1 MAYLGNQVAPLV
13 QALEGKELKL
23 DSDGDSSIQA
33 STDDTV
39 VFKTN
44 GSTAQTIDSSGRIIT
59 PARPAFMAR
68 RTSLQSAGV
77 IIFDTAMVNIGSHYN
92 TSTGVFT
99 APVAGVYSFSPV
111 VLSDMDG
118 TNQFFVTAIR
128 VNGSSYAQ
136 EQVHTDLDNDFG
148 GSFTVIASLSASDEV
163 DVHTNYKIYGTS
175 SATANFTHFSGY
187 LLG

>member
-1 MAYLGNQVAPLV
+1 MSSV
-13 QALEGKELKL
+13 LKV
-23 DSDGDSSIQA
+23 DAIQ
-33 STDDTV
+33 
-39 VFKTN
+39 N
-44 GSTAQTIDSSGRIIT
+44 TAGTSAMTIDSSGRILT
-59 PARPAFMAR
+59 SARPAFMAR

-99 APVAGVYSFSPV
+99 APVAGIYSFSPV
-111 VLSDMDG
+111 VLSDTDG
-118 TNQFFVTAIR
+118 TDQFFVTAIR

-148 GSFTVIASLSASDEV
+148 ASFTVIASLSANDTV

-175 SATANFTHFSGY
+175 AATSNFTHFSGY

>member
-1 MAYLGNQVAPLV
+1 MASI
-13 QALEGKELKL
+13 LKVNT
-23 DSDGDSSIQA
+23 IQDA
-33 STDDTV
+33 TNST
-39 VFKTN
+39 
-44 GSTAQTIDSSGRIIT
+44 TAMTIDSTGRILT

-77 IIFDTAMVNIGSHYN
+77 IIFDTAMINIGSHYN

-99 APVAGVYSFSPV
+99 APVAGLYSFSPV

-118 TNQFFVTAIR
+118 TDQFFITAIR

-148 GSFTVIASLSASDEV
+148 GSFTVIASLSANDEV

-175 SATANFTHFSGY
+175 SATSNFTFWSGY
-187 LLG
+187 LIG

>member
-1 MAYLGNQVAPLV
+1 MSNLLV
-13 QALEGKELKL
+13 QNIKHTNNTTAMSV
-23 DSDGDSSIQA
+23 DS
-33 STDDTV
+33 T
-39 VFKTN
+39 
-44 GSTAQTIDSSGRIIT
+44 GRVTT

-77 IIFDTAMVNIGSHYN
+77 IIFDTAMINIGSHYN

-99 APVAGVYSFSPV
+99 APVAGLYSFSPV

-118 TNQFFVTAIR
+118 SNQFFVTQIR

-163 DVHTNYKIYGTS
+163 DVHTNYKIYGAS
-175 SATANFTHFSGY
+175 SATSNFTFWSGY
-187 LLG
+187 LIG

>member
-1 MAYLGNQVAPLV
+1 MAS
-13 QALEGKELKL
+13 ELHVDAIKH
-23 DSDGDSSIQA
+23 SGGTSA
-33 STDDTV
+33 M
-39 VFKTN
+39 
-44 GSTAQTIDSSGRIIT
+44 TIDSTGRVLT

-77 IIFDTAMVNIGSHYN
+77 VIFDTALVNIGSHYN

-99 APVAGVYSFSPV
+99 APVAGLYSFSPV

-118 TNQFFVTAIR
+118 SDQFFVTAIR

-175 SATANFTHFSGY
+175 SATANFTFWSGH
-187 LLG
+187 LIG